1 MSYGHGYGAPS
12 GLHSQGSYPGLQM
25 YPHLAERA
33 QQTASTSAHSAE
45 DGNQSSFDYLR
56 TAIPGLG
63 LGYAASG
70 PVQAQHTENS
80 WAATPSTSQRTAA
93 DAEPTGASAP
103 AQLGGPADGGSE
115 EGELSDGEVED
126 LYEPPEVGNDET
138 LASWPYGGTNV
149 GERLAA
155 ATDQPQAHIH
165 AARERNSPA
174 RTFPSASS
182 APDALGPI
190 KKQAQEA
197 ILRLWPLDVRYHNY
211 LDAGID
217 SVVLQ
222 ALFKDL
228 GLELPATPAASSH
241 SKTGGQ
247 ILPVPASVRGGGGKG
262 KEMALAPAAAA
273 KTTDKSEERKDRI
286 ARLLAAKGSKAKAPS
301 TKSAAAPLADNQP
314 ATMKKLSEKSKL
326 LQKKME
332 ALKKQRE
339 ALAQTRVHQAESA
352 VSSAAHQGTE
362 VTMDDGAAAAAI
374 SGGPSSFTSQAPESA
389 EMSGQPSPSS
399 IPGLFLS
406 TPTPAL
412 LDQAGQSGSMTPGTA
427 RMAAKESHRPFGQN
441 RESRPFLIHVSDDED
456 DENDDAEME
465 IDSPGIV
472 ASPVP
477 RSGIPPHSAPTK
489 PAGFPVPTRGAPS
502 RRSASALTPARN
514 SGTSSGGEDLDS
526 MNKKIEAMKRKIA
539 EAEARKAKRSR
550 HTSPAASQH
559 NGSSRGDS
567 VESSS
572 TPVEAVTGGEL
583 TNGSR
588 TPLSDSAMHVSPA
601 SMPAGRTARFEGAGF
616 ALPAS
621 ERRSRSRVASER
633 LPLLE
638 ARRREQLL
646 KLKTLQAQI
655 AAIEQEIEE
664 SKAEEERLKEDLVM
678 TESDQEPDQSA
689 STFTPLADAQKRSV
703 QSPQQAITNQTD
715 VFGAMSEES
724 AVSSSDVQALIDE
737 QSAAISA
744 PVDAPQPVA
753 QSSGI
758 DELSGDDT
766 GATAQEAKED
776 VRMGED
782 EHDVDMADA
791 SESPDDVPDNESD
804 DYEPPDA
811 GAAKAQAAVSPS
823 QSLSAAEQAIVSSAE
838 EIQHATPASL
848 AVEQAVPAQPGTANE
863 AAREVELSPPADQH
877 SGHLTSHQ
885 AKPDAVSSSPSA
897 ARSTFV
903 PYETPL
909 QYFHSYRFHPGF
921 GQTVAGGLRSLTY
934 SNKIDARREVC
945 PDQLAGR
952 PCPRGER
959 CEFQHFETMRVA
971 DDQILLQLGGTGNFD
986 DAQKQQYIAGLR
998 ELLTDFRNRKVKDF
1012 NTISQGIVEY
1022 RARFQGDKSKIL
1034 PLGNVTI

>member
-165 AARERNSPA
+165 AARERSGSYSPHLSPREIDHTSSSTSSALQGNSPA

-247 ILPVPASVRGGGGKG
+247 ILPVPAS
-262 KEMALAPAAAA
+262 
-273 KTTDKSEERKDRI
+273 SEERKDRI

-863 AAREVELSPPADQH
+863 AARE
-877 SGHLTSHQ
+877 

>member
-1 MSYGHGYGAPS
+1 
-12 GLHSQGSYPGLQM
+12 
-25 YPHLAERA
+25 
-33 QQTASTSAHSAE
+33 
-45 DGNQSSFDYLR
+45 
-56 TAIPGLG
+56 
-63 LGYAASG
+63 
-70 PVQAQHTENS
+70 
-80 WAATPSTSQRTAA
+80 
-93 DAEPTGASAP
+93 
-103 AQLGGPADGGSE
+103 
-115 EGELSDGEVED
+115 
-126 LYEPPEVGNDET
+126 
-138 LASWPYGGTNV
+138 
-149 GERLAA
+149 
-155 ATDQPQAHIH
+155 
-165 AARERNSPA
+165 
-174 RTFPSASS
+174 
-182 APDALGPI
+182 
-190 KKQAQEA
+190 
-197 ILRLWPLDVRYHNY
+197 
-211 LDAGID
+211 
-217 SVVLQ
+217 
-222 ALFKDL
+222 
-228 GLELPATPAASSH
+228 
-241 SKTGGQ
+241 
-247 ILPVPASVRGGGGKG
+247 
-262 KEMALAPAAAA
+262 MALAPAAAA

-689 STFTPLADAQKRSV
+689 STFTPLAGRCSTVVNIEQSVEELREADPSSGGLTVHVDAQKRSV

-971 DDQILLQLGGTGNFD
+971 G
-986 DAQKQQYIAGLR
+986 
-998 ELLTDFRNRKVKDF
+998 E
-1012 NTISQGIVEY
+1012 
-1022 RARFQGDKSKIL
+1022 
-1034 PLGNVTI
+1034 

>member
-165 AARERNSPA
+165 AARERSGSYSPHLSPREIDHTSSSTSSALQGNSPA

-247 ILPVPASVRGGGGKG
+247 ILPVPAS
-262 KEMALAPAAAA
+262 
-273 KTTDKSEERKDRI
+273 SEERKDRI

-389 EMSGQPSPSS
+389 EMSGQPSPD
-399 IPGLFLS
+399 G
-406 TPTPAL
+406 
-412 LDQAGQSGSMTPGTA
+412 
-427 RMAAKESHRPFGQN
+427 N
-441 RESRPFLIHVSDDED
+441 RL
-456 DENDDAEME
+456 
-465 IDSPGIV
+465 PGIV

-689 STFTPLADAQKRSV
+689 STFTPLAGRCSTVVNIEQSVEELREADPSSGGLTVRVDAQKRSV

-758 DELSGDDT
+758 DELSGDDS